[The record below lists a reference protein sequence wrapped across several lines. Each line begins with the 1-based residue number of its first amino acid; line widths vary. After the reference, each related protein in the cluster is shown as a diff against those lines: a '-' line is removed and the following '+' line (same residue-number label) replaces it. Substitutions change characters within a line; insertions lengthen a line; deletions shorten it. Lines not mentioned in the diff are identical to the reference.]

1 MHDLR
6 ERNALLDTGFR
17 IYERDKD
24 AGGTLMGSAL
34 AVRLFLFF
42 LPFML
47 LAVGLIGIVTQ
58 QFDATSPA
66 PTYGISGSMAEYI
79 EYSLNQQGTAPWFA
93 AGIGLVGLATTGRS
107 LSRALTLS
115 SALSWQMGGKQ
126 KTAIRAIGV
135 VVGLVVGL
143 ALTAAVVNRIRSS
156 SGLAVASMSLAAVMP
171 LYLVLWSLVYLAL
184 PRKTTDPGAALPGG
198 LIVALVLTGLQS
210 FTQLFLPNQIA
221 NSSSLYGSIG
231 VLVAFLGW
239 FFILGR
245 VIAFSFAVNA
255 VVYER
260 LGSVSHLVF
269 SLPGLRALPRRFPP
283 VGRFFELD
291 HVIDD
296 G

>member
-1 MHDLR
+1 
-6 ERNALLDTGFR
+6 
-17 IYERDKD
+17 
-24 AGGTLMGSAL
+24 
-34 AVRLFLFF
+34 
-42 LPFML
+42 
-47 LAVGLIGIVTQ
+47 
-58 QFDATSPA
+58 
-66 PTYGISGSMAEYI
+66 
-79 EYSLNQQGTAPWFA
+79 
-93 AGIGLVGLATTGRS
+93 
-107 LSRALTLS
+107 
-115 SALSWQMGGKQ
+115 
-126 KTAIRAIGV
+126 
-135 VVGLVVGL
+135 
-143 ALTAAVVNRIRSS
+143 
-156 SGLAVASMSLAAVMP
+156 MSLAAVMP

-231 VLVAFLGW
+231 VLLAFLGW

-269 SLPGLRALPRRFPP
+269 SLPGLRDLPRRFPP